1 MGVHVWEGDT
11 AFLQTDKFRAVDR
24 ALRCPA
30 GGGPQT
36 GRTKPPASVSDPLLR
51 LLHSPSHGRHD
62 CNSLACCA
70 ERASSLCTIL
80 EPSVPRH
87 GGWHAVIWPGT
98 RLKWHHFRL
107 MPWGFVLQIHFSY
120 AKGSTWYG
128 TAWQK
133 YAPDLDT
140 RYAEFSRDYRWNIFQ
155 SLAWFEVTEILFSLL
170 IASQKYFKHKTVL
183 WVLCRNVCSFQW
195 CTWKFNSLP
204 YSPRKL
210 AWNMCNRTYGTPCT
224 IRLNAMRMF
233 ILEWSVWTLDL
244 VGSGR
249 SAPAPCTF
257 RKYINTHLC
266 IYMYEYVSVSM
277 LPSNHQIAQNL
288 RQWKRNYACSL
299 RTGTRL
305 RKHILCSYVCSLWAY
320 MYIS

>member
-1 MGVHVWEGDT
+1 V
-11 AFLQTDKFRAVDR
+11 
-24 ALRCPA
+24 
-30 GGGPQT
+30 
-36 GRTKPPASVSDPLLR
+36 
-51 LLHSPSHGRHD
+51 
-62 CNSLACCA
+62 
-70 ERASSLCTIL
+70 
-80 EPSVPRH
+80 
-87 GGWHAVIWPGT
+87 
-98 RLKWHHFRL
+98 
-107 MPWGFVLQIHFSY
+107 
-120 AKGSTWYG
+120 
-128 TAWQK
+128 
-133 YAPDLDT
+133 
-140 RYAEFSRDYRWNIFQ
+140 
-155 SLAWFEVTEILFSLL
+155 
-170 IASQKYFKHKTVL
+170 
-183 WVLCRNVCSFQW
+183 
-195 CTWKFNSLP
+195 WKFKLPRSIRFTSHKKVSKLLERVCIYLHLVYLVYLVYISYVYNYISLP
-204 YSPRKL
+204 NFGLIGLYLRSIRRF
-210 AWNMCNRTYGTPCT
+210 ACEDIHYT

-249 SAPAPCTF
+249 RAPAPCTF